1 MGKFKSQDLK
11 PPKNSEDEKEVNA
24 RYMPFSASKPVQ
36 LALLKPSKT
45 KKAERMYENIDVKA
59 KACGSTSEKTD
70 GGKVKPQ
77 ILPKPKKSAL

>member
-11 PPKNSEDEKEVNA
+11 PPKTSEDEKDVNA

-36 LALLKPSKT
+36 LALLKPPKT

-59 KACGSTSEKTD
+59 KACGSALEKTD